1 MGKIATKTKQQKEI
15 FMAAKIGSTNYDP
28 KVQESVC
35 NYHLQRF
42 GLTKNEIEQMTV
54 GIKPAAETKD
64 RDNGKI

>member
-1 MGKIATKTKQQKEI
+1 
-15 FMAAKIGSTNYDP
+15 MAAKIGPTNYDP

-54 GIKPAAETKD
+54 GIKPSAETKD